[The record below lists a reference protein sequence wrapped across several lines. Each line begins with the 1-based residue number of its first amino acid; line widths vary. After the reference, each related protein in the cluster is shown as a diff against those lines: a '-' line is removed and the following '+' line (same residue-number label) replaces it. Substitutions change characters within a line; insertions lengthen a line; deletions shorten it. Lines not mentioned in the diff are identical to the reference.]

1 MASPANKKTSSSPP
15 IPNRPNPKPRNSE
28 AGDPMRRSFGGNPFP
43 TNSRAN
49 NPSDLTRRNSF
60 GGREDKENETKPI
73 QTYPKTSKHFMS
85 PTISAV
91 SKINPSPRKKVLAD
105 KNELPRSEVV
115 KGLIL
120 EEETTKT
127 HRVVSKSCV
136 SFSDVVHEI
145 VDIDVEVKK
154 KLEGSSHDDD
164 MTVTDFDHE
173 SEVLDE
179 EKKKGIV
186 YSDPRFMISPR
197 SSVPYTSP
205 EFAASSGEADA
216 LAPYDPNKNFLS
228 PRPQFLHY
236 RPNPRIEKRFD
247 ECKQLEE
254 LFISEGSSSSDT
266 ELSAEE
272 SANSEEQEEL
282 ASHESEAEAVV
293 EEEETVEQLE
303 AESDEEMVCESV
315 EETSQAPKQSG
326 SRKLKFLG
334 LFLALALGY
343 MLVSAAPID
352 LLKESPFYEFHI
364 PREVTEFAKAN
375 NLEKLSEKL
384 WTLTESSLVIVD
396 KLVSRLGGGTEEYV
410 PLKFHNL
417 TYNQEDYSVFQP
429 ISEVPLQE
437 KSRGGEYNL
446 EDGYDNEFEEESG
459 VEKISEDGEAESYEF
474 DEETEMESGTDT
486 ELHEGEGDLE
496 AFLEDVLELNIEEHK
511 ESGVNPEEKLETG
524 STKKDQ
530 EEELEEAESEA
541 ININQQDVES
551 AAINVHQQKDSDV
564 AGAEVGSEEGF
575 EETVVEAIDDLHLEM
590 QQSEV
595 NNGAASGSEEG
606 FEETAA
612 ETSDDLHPKLQQ
624 SEVADA
630 ESVPEEG
637 LGEVLYPKTDA
648 ESELEEGFGDIASE
662 ANDDVHPKVRSFVK
676 EMIVLAS
683 TVVVLLAAVAFLF
696 SKKTKPV
703 SASAPKQAPESKKLN
718 LSHVP
723 VENLMKEE
731 LSSLNFREE
740 EEVDDR
746 VSKNSFHSNKKKKD
760 SEEHQS
766 GEGGEKSHGS
776 RNLRRESMAS
786 SASEYSVGSFSYGSF
801 TTYEKIPIKT
811 GDREEEMITPVRRSS
826 RLRNHKL

>member
-28 AGDPMRRSFGGNPFP
+28 VGDPMRRSFGGNPFP
-43 TNSRAN
+43 ANSRVN
-49 NPSDLTRRNSF
+49 IPSDLSRRNSF

-73 QTYPKTSKHFMS
+73 QTPKTSKHFMS

-91 SKINPSPRKKVLAD
+91 SKINSSPRKKVLSD

-120 EEETTKT
+120 EEDTKT
-127 HRVVSKSCV
+127 HRIVSKSCV

-145 VDIDVEVKK
+145 VDIDVEEKK
-154 KLEGSSHDDD
+154 KFEGSSHDD

-173 SEVLDE
+173 NEVHDE
-179 EKKKGIV
+179 EKKEGIV

-197 SSVPYTSP
+197 SSVPYSSP
-205 EFAASSGEADA
+205 EFAASGEVDDT
-216 LAPYDPNKNFLS
+216 LAPYDPKKNFLS

-236 RPNPRIEKRFD
+236 RPNPRIEKHFD

-254 LFISEGSSSSDT
+254 LFISEGSSSDT
-266 ELSAEE
+266 ELSVEE
-272 SANSEEQEEL
+272 SANSEEQEEV
-282 ASHESEAEAVV
+282 ASHEAEAVV

-315 EETSQAPKQSG
+315 EETSKVPKQSG
-326 SRKLKFLG
+326 SRKFKFLG

-343 MLVSAAPID
+343 MLVSATPID

-364 PREVTEFAKAN
+364 PREVTEFAKAK

-396 KLVSRLGGGTEEYV
+396 KLVSRLGGGTEEYG

-417 TYNQEDYSVFQP
+417 TYNLEDHSVFQP
-429 ISEVPLQE
+429 TSVVINEVPLPE
-437 KSRGGEYNL
+437 KSRGENNL
-446 EDGYDNEFEEESG
+446 EDRYDNEFEQESG
-459 VEKISEDGEAESYEF
+459 GEEISEDGDGESIEF
-474 DEETEMESGTDT
+474 EEETEME
-486 ELHEGEGDLE
+486 LNEGEGNLE
-496 AFLEDVLELNIEEHK
+496 ALLEDGLELNTEQHK
-511 ESGVNPEEKLETG
+511 ESEVNPEEKLETG

-541 ININQQDVES
+541 IYINLLDVES
-551 AAINVHQQKDSDV
+551 AAINVHQQKESEV
-564 AGAEVGSEEGF
+564 AGAEVGSEEGLG
-575 EETVVEAIDDLHLEM
+575 EIAVEAIDDLHLEM

-595 NNGAASGSEEG
+595 NDGAVSGSEEG

-612 ETSDDLHPKLQQ
+612 EISDDLHRKLQQ

-630 ESVPEEG
+630 ESVPKEG
-637 LGEVLYPKTDA
+637 LGEVLYPKADA
-648 ESELEEGFGDIASE
+648 ESVSEEGFVDIASE
-662 ANDDVHPKVRSFVK
+662 TSDDLQPKVRPFVK

-683 TVVVLLAAVAFLF
+683 TVLVLLAGVGFLF
-696 SKKTKPV
+696 AKKTKPV
-703 SASAPKQAPESKKLN
+703 SASAPKPAPQAKELN
-718 LSHVP
+718 LSHLP
-723 VENLMKEE
+723 VENLMKEQ
-731 LSSLNFREE
+731 LSSSLNFLE

-746 VSKNSFHSNKKKKD
+746 VSKISFHSNKNKD
-760 SEEHQS
+760 SKEHQS
-766 GEGGEKSHGS
+766 EGENSS

-801 TTYEKIPIKT
+801 TTYEKIPIKS